1 MHIRPLTLDDHDSS
15 IRLSVEAFG
24 SSPGWTP
31 PPRPETL
38 PTDRHVVG
46 AFEDGPEGEELV
58 ARMAAHEYESWWH
71 GQRIRTCGIAGVAV
85 AAEHRGDGLIGPLLG
100 RVLADGANRGA
111 PLSTLYPTATGI
123 YRPFGYE
130 VVSSYDTVEV
140 TMADLARA
148 RPPTGTRTRRA
159 RLGDVPAV
167 RGVYDAWSAAQNG
180 PLTRTGPRFTAP
192 DAELLEA
199 FTALTV
205 AVDESDRVVGFV
217 SWDRGS
223 GYGDSATGIVVHD
236 LLATTLDGY
245 RALWLVLASHSSVV
259 GRVRLSTS
267 GHDPARLALA
277 SSTWTVVQ
285 RHPYMLRVDDPAA
298 ALAAARPALPGL
310 ARTEIGFAVAGD
322 RLGRSDGSYRLTV
335 GAEPGVCERVEPA
348 SGVPVLTPQ
357 GLALLY
363 AGVQSCANLRMLGH
377 LTGPAEHDRVLD
389 ALLGSRP
396 AHVRDYF

>member
-1 MHIRPLTLDDHDSS
+1 M
-15 IRLSVEAFG
+15 
-24 SSPGWTP
+24 
-31 PPRPETL
+31 
-38 PTDRHVVG
+38 
-46 AFEDGPEGEELV
+46 
-58 ARMAAHEYESWWH
+58 
-71 GQRIRTCGIAGVAV
+71 
-85 AAEHRGDGLIGPLLG
+85 AAEHRGGGLLAP
-100 RVLADGANRGA
+100 VLARALADATVRGES
-111 PLSTLYPTATGI
+111 LSTLYPTATGI
-123 YRPFGYE
+123 YRPLGYE

-140 TMADLARA
+140 TMADLARL
-148 RPPTGTRTRRA
+148 RPPVGTRTRRA
-159 RLGDVPAV
+159 RLEDVPAV
-167 RGVYDAWSAAQNG
+167 RGVYDAWAAAQNG
-180 PLTRTGPRFTAP
+180 PLTRTGPRFATT

-205 AVDESDRVVGFV
+205 AVDETDRVVGFA

-223 GYGDSATGIVVHD
+223 GYGDSATGIEVHD

-267 GHDPARLALA
+267 GHDPARLALP

-298 ALAAARPALPGL
+298 ALTAAGPALPGL

-322 RLGRSDGSYRLTV
+322 PLGRSDGHYRLTV
-335 GAEPGVCERVEPA
+335 GAEPGVCERVGPA
-348 SGVPVLTPQ
+348 AGVPVLSPQ

-363 AGVQSCANLRMLGH
+363 AGAQSCANLRMLGH
-377 LTGPAEHDRVLD
+377 LTGPAEHDALLD